1 MASTSQDNSC
11 LAQLRDLD
19 RDRYIAALLS
29 PADKREA
36 IASIYCFN
44 AEIAR
49 VSDVTREVLTG
60 EIRLQ
65 WWRDALEG
73 KSIGDANAHPVA
85 GPLLAT
91 IADYALPI
99 ETFLNLIEARVFDLY
114 DDSFDTM
121 NSFEGYAGET
131 ASALIQLAS
140 LILDPD
146 KFQNY
151 ADTAGHAGV
160 AQAIAGSLMMMPV
173 HRSRNQMYVPLEI
186 LNAVGIS
193 RDEFLAGDKKDQIS
207 AAIEIF
213 ATKGLEHLRLAKV
226 QKIDPILVSAYLP
239 VSVTETVLKRAL
251 KLKSNV
257 LSEQIQPSELQR
269 YWLMWKAGFK
279 KSI

>member
-49 VSDVTREVLTG
+49 VRDVTREVLTG

-65 WWRDALEG
+65 WWRDAFEG
-73 KSIGDANAHPVA
+73 KSIGDVNAHPIA
-85 GPLLAT
+85 GRLLKT
-91 IADYALPI
+91 IEDYALPI
-99 ETFLNLIEARVFDLY
+99 EPFLNLIEARVFDLY

-140 LILDPD
+140 LILAPE
-146 KFQNY
+146 KVQNH
-151 ADTAGHAGV
+151 ADMAGHAGV
-160 AQAIAGSLMMMPV
+160 AQAIAGALMLLPV
-173 HRSRNQMYVPLEI
+173 HRSRNQLYVPSEI

-207 AAIEIF
+207 SAIEIF
-213 ATKGLEHLRLAKV
+213 ATKGLDHLKLA
-226 QKIDPILVSAYLP
+226 QSGKIDPSLISAYLP
-239 VSVTETVLKRAL
+239 VSVSETVLKRAL
-251 KLKSNV
+251 KLKSLV
-257 LSEQIQPSELQR
+257 SSEQIQPSELKR
-269 YWLMWKAGFK
+269 YWLMWKANFK